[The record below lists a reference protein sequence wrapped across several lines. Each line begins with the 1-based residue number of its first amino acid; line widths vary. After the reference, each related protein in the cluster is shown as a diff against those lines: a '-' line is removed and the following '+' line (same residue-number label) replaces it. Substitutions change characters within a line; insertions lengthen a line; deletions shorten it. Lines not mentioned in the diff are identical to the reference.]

1 MDKEIYFKRQIELLG
16 EDVQNSL
23 GLKKILIVGCG
34 GLGCS
39 VAIALGSSGIG
50 NIDLIDFDEVSVHN
64 IHRQIAFNISDIGK
78 NKSVVLKEF
87 LLKRSE
93 FTNINSYSI
102 SLSEFNYKNN
112 YDLIIDATDNL
123 ETRVLIDKIAKKN
136 DTPWIYGTVEAFH
149 GQVCF
154 FENNCFEDIFKI
166 SEHKIKGIAAPM
178 VMQIASLEA
187 NLAIRYLSSLSIK
200 KDYLYYCF
208 FDNYGE
214 YNIQKF
220 ALPK

>member
-1 MDKEIYFKRQIELLG
+1 MTKEIYFKRQIELLG
-16 EDVQNSL
+16 EDIQNSL
-23 GLKKILIVGCG
+23 SSKKILIVGCG

-39 VAIALGSSGIG
+39 IATALGSSGIG
-50 NIDLIDFDEVSVHN
+50 NIDLIDFDEVSIHN
-64 IHRQIAFNISDIGK
+64 IHRQIAFNISDVGK
-78 NKSVVLKEF
+78 SKSVVLKEF
-87 LLKRSE
+87 LLKRSS
-93 FTNINSYSI
+93 FTKVNSYSV
-102 SLSEFNYKNN
+102 SLSNFEYNSN
-112 YDLIIDATDNL
+112 YDLILDATDNL
-123 ETRVLIDKIAKKN
+123 ETRVLIDKLAKKTN
-136 DTPWIYGTVEAFH
+136 TPWIYGSVESFH

-166 SEHKIKGIAAPM
+166 SEHNVKGIAAPM

-187 NLAIRYLSSLSIK
+187 NLAFRYLSNLSIR
-200 KDYLYYCF
+200 KDILYYCF

>member
-1 MDKEIYFKRQIELLG
+1 MYKEIYFKRQIELLG
-16 EDVQNSL
+16 SDIQNSL
-23 GLKKILIVGCG
+23 SLKKILIVGCG

-50 NIDLIDFDEVSVHN
+50 NIDLIDFDEVSIHN
-64 IHRQIAFNISDIGK
+64 IHRQIAFNLDDIGK
-78 NKSVVLKEF
+78 NKAIVLKEF
-87 LLKRSE
+87 LLKRSK
-93 FTNINSYSI
+93 FTNINSYPI
-102 SLSEFNYKNN
+102 SLSEFNYEDN

-123 ETRVLIDKIAKKN
+123 ETRVLIDKLAKKN
-136 DTPWIYGTVEAFH
+136 NTPWIYGSVEAFH
-149 GQVCF
+149 GQACF
-154 FENNCFEDIFKI
+154 FDNNCFEDIFKI
-166 SEHKIKGIAAPM
+166 SNHKVKGIAAPM

-187 NLAIRYLSSLSIK
+187 NLAIRYLSNLAIK

-214 YNIQKF
+214 YNVQKF